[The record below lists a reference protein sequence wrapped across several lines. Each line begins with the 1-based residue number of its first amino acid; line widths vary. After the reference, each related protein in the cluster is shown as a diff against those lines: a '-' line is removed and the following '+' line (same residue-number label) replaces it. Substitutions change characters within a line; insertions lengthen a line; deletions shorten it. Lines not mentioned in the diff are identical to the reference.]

1 MIRPSVSLWCPCRA
15 PCSSEDRRP
24 CSHLAPPPAASPAPS
39 RSCRHSPGQ
48 SLTEPGR
55 ASQSLTE
62 PGRNESGRSGRFSGP
77 LMFWWSRWGRA
88 ESCCCWRFYLKDPS
102 LSPSC
107 PLSGPRQLTSHQP
120 MGFIGHW
127 TRDQSGS
134 SDAAQKRWRR
144 RRVNDD
150 DEEEGEGGCL
160 LTWRNAPDSP
170 NDWESALPLLSLST
184 LLLLLLWCLRGAV
197 WSEARTSRKFKQE
210 VWNFTSQN
218 VFSHTSDA
226 KSLLLNREYL
236 SMMSVLYSLHRT
248 SSLFYWDISWKFNQC
263 L

>member
-1 MIRPSVSLWCPCRA
+1 MFS
-15 PCSSEDRRP
+15 PCSSACCFS
-24 CSHLAPPPAASPAPS
+24 CSQPQLQTQ
-39 RSCRHSPGQ
+39 PGAK
-48 SLTEPGR
+48 PHR
-55 ASQSLTE
+55 AGQSLTE

-248 SSLFYWDISWKFNQC
+248 SSLFYWDILWKFNQC